1 MDTSATPEQ
10 RLAGFAAGLGAG
22 DIPDAVLHEAKRSLV
37 NIFATALAGSREPAV
52 KIALATMLPFSG
64 AAGCSLV
71 GRPERTDAALA
82 AFVNAMGANIF
93 DFDDTHEATIIHP
106 AAIVFAALFARA
118 EAAPCSGPALLRAFV
133 IGGEVEC
140 RMGNALTPWHYARGW
155 HVTSTCG
162 VFGAAAGVGALLGLD
177 GRGMLHALG
186 TASVQTAGLVEALGT
201 MAKSVSVG
209 NAARGGLL
217 SALLAARGFT
227 GPESPLSGA
236 RGWLR
241 VHSDTPDFSAL
252 TDGLGAEWEIAKNT
266 YKPYPVGVVLNPVL
280 DACLEL
286 REAEGLRLEDVAS
299 VELTGHPLLRQRTD
313 RPGVRT
319 GRESQV
325 SAQHA
330 VAIVLMRGR
339 AGLDEFGDEAVAETL
354 RAGRP
359 EIAFRDQ
366 EGRDVA
372 SVDMVVRTRDGRELR
387 RTVDAARGSRGRP
400 LTDAELEEKLQTLA
414 DRAGFA
420 GARPL
425 IEALWSL
432 DRLDDAGEVMRLA
445 RAGGDGAR

>member
-1 MDTSATPEQ
+1 MTSDPPEQ
-10 RLAGFAAGLGAG
+10 RLAGFAAGLSPA

-52 KIALATMLPFSG
+52 EIALATMLPFSG
-64 AAGCSLV
+64 EAGCSLV
-71 GRPERTDAALA
+71 GRPERADAALA
-82 AFVNAMGANIF
+82 AFVNAMAANIF

-106 AAIVFAALFARA
+106 AATVFAALFARA
-118 EAAPCSGPALLRAFV
+118 EAAPCPGADLLRAFV
-133 IGGEVEC
+133 VGGEVEC

-162 VFGAAAGVGALLGLD
+162 VFGAAAGTGALLGLD
-177 GRGMLHALG
+177 AGRMLHALG

-227 GPESPLSGA
+227 GPDAPLTGT

-241 VHSDTPDFSAL
+241 VHSDAPRAEAL
-252 TDGLGAEWEIAKNT
+252 TEGLGAEWEIAKNT

-280 DACLEL
+280 DACLDL
-286 REAEGLRLEDVAS
+286 REAEGLRLENVAS

-313 RPGVRT
+313 RAGVRT

-330 VAIVLMRGR
+330 VAIVLLRGR

-372 SVDMVVRTRDGRELR
+372 SVDMLVRTRDGRELR

-414 DRAGFA
+414 DRVGFA

-425 IEALWSL
+425 IDAIWSL

-445 RAGGDGAR
+445 RAGGDGDR